1 MLGLAYALRSKRTA
15 VLLVLEPT
23 VIRVQLLSHRL
34 KT

>member
-23 VIRVQLLSHRL
+23 AKYSRAS
-34 KT
+34 